1 MQPEYEY
8 KPRLVD
14 RIIAEKLR
22 LFGAVV
28 IIGPKWCGKTTTAE
42 QFCKSAIYLQDP
54 DNSKRYHEIAA
65 LHISLLLEGDN
76 PRLIDEWQMEPELWD
91 AVRYSVD
98 RRHAKGLYIL
108 TGSTTYRPVIRKHS
122 GAGRIAKVIMRTLSL
137 YESGDSSGEVSLG
150 RMFEGDSVSGIS
162 PHTASDIARLIVRG
176 GWPDAVFS
184 GGDGDVITDYC
195 EAILDSDIFIDGKKR
210 NRRKMELILR
220 SLARNVS
227 TAVSNTTIY
236 NDVLGIDE
244 DESDD
249 SQDVPEEED
258 EEEKE
263 MSMDTMLA
271 YMDALEDICMIEDLP
286 AWCPKLRSKAR
297 IRKSDVRYLS
307 DPAIAAHFLGAGAR
321 DLEFDPETEGLLFE
335 CMVVRDLRIYAQS
348 NNGKLYAYRDS
359 TGLEVNC
366 IVHLNDG
373 RWGAIEVKLSPEKI
387 EKGAKSL
394 KRLKD
399 KVDIEERNK
408 LSFMAVV
415 TGTGY
420 AYTRPDGIHVIPIG
434 CLRE

>member
-1 MQPEYEY
+1 MQLEYEY
-8 KPRLVD
+8 KSRLVD
-14 RIIAEKLR
+14 SIIAEKLR

-42 QFCKSAIYLQDP
+42 QFCKSAIYMQDP
-54 DNSKRYHEIAA
+54 DNSKRYHEIAS
-65 LHISLLLEGDN
+65 LHMSLLLEGEN
-76 PRLIDEWQMEPELWD
+76 PRLIDEWQMEPGLWD

-108 TGSTTYRPVIRKHS
+108 TGSTTYRPAIRQHS
-122 GAGRIAKVIMRTLSL
+122 GAGRIAKVVMRTLSL

-150 RMFEGDSVSGIS
+150 RLFTEGSVSGIS

-184 GGDGDVITDYC
+184 GNDGDIITDYC

-227 TAVSNTTIY
+227 TAVSDTVIY
-236 NDVLGIDE
+236 NDVLEISK
-244 DESDD
+244 DESDH
-249 SQDVPEEED
+249 QLD
-258 EEEKE
+258 ELETEGKA
-263 MSMDTMLA
+263 MSMDTMIS
-271 YMDALEDICMIEDLP
+271 YMDALEDICMIENLP

-297 IRKSDVRYLS
+297 IRKSDVRYLC

-335 CMVVRDLRIYAQS
+335 CMAIRDLRTYAQS

-359 TGLEVNC
+359 TGLEVDC

-373 RWGAIEVKLSPEKI
+373 RWGAIEIKLSPDKVD
-387 EKGAKSL
+387 KAASGL
-394 KRLKD
+394 KRLKK

-408 LSFMAVV
+408 LSFMAII

-434 CLRE
+434 CMRD